1 MVIRQLVCFDNR
13 VLKMADHGPGL
24 LRFFKLCRKNL
35 CDLPLPDTSGSLSEK
50 VDSSAIEEANKEVTT
65 IIADAGGKLKPYL
78 KLTPKQKA
86 TIGRYTAENGIVNA
100 IRHFKGEFPEDS
112 LKESTIRG
120 WKKAYIVELESRRRT
135 GKDRTVKELPQKK
148 MRHPLML
155 GENLDKQV
163 QAYLLEL
170 GKVGGIVNREIAI
183 VSARGIVCKKDSR
196 VLAENGGHVLLTKD
210 WAHYLLLRMGYVKR
224 RANSKVKITV
234 ENFEEMKYNFLCEIK
249 DIVMMEEIPSSM
261 ILNWDH
267 TGLKYVPVSSWTM
280 AKQGSKK
287 VSIAGIDD
295 KRQITGVFTI
305 TLDGQFLPP
314 QLVYQGITSVCLP
327 RVKFPNNWHVTRSP
341 NHWANESTT
350 KDFIQKIINPYLQNK
365 RAKLKLTDDH
375 HALCIFDNFKGQ
387 LTDDILQLLKQ
398 SFIDVVFVP
407 PNCTDQLQ
415 PLDLSVNKSTKE
427 FLRGKFQQWYLDK
440 IFDQRKDGST
450 LQPVTFPMHV
460 MKPLGA
466 HWLLEYYSYMQDHP
480 DIVCNGFRAAGI
492 TEVLG

>member
-1 MVIRQLVCFDNR
+1 
-13 VLKMADHGPGL
+13 
-24 LRFFKLCRKNL
+24 
-35 CDLPLPDTSGSLSEK
+35 
-50 VDSSAIEEANKEVTT
+50 
-65 IIADAGGKLKPYL
+65 
-78 KLTPKQKA
+78 
-86 TIGRYTAENGIVNA
+86 
-100 IRHFKGEFPEDS
+100 
-112 LKESTIRG
+112 
-120 WKKAYIVELESRRRT
+120 
-135 GKDRTVKELPQKK
+135 
-148 MRHPLML
+148 ML
-155 GENLDKQV
+155 GEDLDKQV

-170 GKVGGIVNREIAI
+170 GKVGGVVNREIAI
-183 VSARGIVCKKDSR
+183 ASARGIVRKKDSR

-210 WAHYLLLRMGYVKR
+210 WAYYLLLRMGYVKR
-224 RANSKVKITV
+224 KANSKVKITV

-280 AKQGSKK
+280 ATQGSKK

-314 QLVYQGITSVCLP
+314 QLVYQGTTSVCLP

-341 NHWANESTT
+341 NHWVNESTT

-387 LTDDILQLLKQ
+387 LTDDVLQLLKQ

-460 MKPLGA
+460 MKPFGA